1 MKSTE
6 SKTDSDLSPRER
18 REQLKAREQRTR
30 KLVGAVI
37 GSVLGG
43 TLLTV
48 AAMGAITGPDV
59 KTPDRVEAFKT
70 FQIGPNT
77 HLRSS
82 HGVVDEEGETNQ
94 YTSLDETI
102 TLKAKRFV
110 TEDQVDGNGEWYK
123 VPIPNIKA
131 EDPDFVLRTESGIPV
146 ANADKKDIYI
156 NEHGVVAEKDPSS
169 TETTP
174 TN

>member
-1 MKSTE
+1 MTE
-6 SKTDSDLSPRER
+6 QYKQQETASER
-18 REQLKAREQRTR
+18 RERLKQEARDRRIKRLT
-30 KLVGAVI
+30 LGVVG
-37 GSVLGG
+37 GVLGG
-43 TLLTV
+43 TLIIV
-48 AAMGAITGPDV
+48 AAAGALSSEKTNIPDQ
-59 KTPDRVEAFKT
+59 VEAFKT

-82 HGVVDEEGETNQ
+82 HGVVDDQGETNQ
-94 YTSLDETI
+94 YASLDETI

-123 VPIPNIKA
+123 VPMSNIKA

-146 ANADKKDIYI
+146 ANADKKDIYV